1 MKESLKM
8 NCKICDFDT
17 KMFDDPD
24 LHKQF
29 YRCPNCQCIM
39 LDPRYQLSLEK
50 ENSLYDNHHNSLE
63 NEGYVKM
70 FEDFLDFFWKDLTCK
85 EKGLD
90 FGSGPT
96 PVLAELLH
104 RRGVSVDYY
113 DKFYQPIKCFENQ
126 TYDFITSTEVFE
138 HLEDPVATL
147 SLLSQHLKPEG
158 MIALMTLFHTN
169 DEASFLTWWYRRDPT
184 HIIFYTPHTLDVL
197 AKKCGLD
204 VVKTD
209 GKRIAILRKR

>member
-1 MKESLKM
+1 M

-17 KMFDDPD
+17 KAFDDPD

-29 YRCPNCQCIM
+29 YICPNCQCIM
-39 LDPRYQLSLEK
+39 LDPFFQLSLEK

-63 NEGYVKM
+63 NAGYVKM
-70 FEDFLDFFWKDLTCK
+70 FEDFLDFFWNDLTCK

-96 PVLAELLH
+96 PVLAELLR

-113 DKFYQPIKCFENQ
+113 DKFYQPIQCFENQ

-147 SLLSQHLKPEG
+147 SLLRQHLKPEG
-158 MIALMTLFHTN
+158 VIALMTLFHTN

-184 HIIFYTPHTLDVL
+184 HITFYTPHTLDVL
-197 AKKCGLD
+197 AKKCGLK
-204 VVKTD
+204 VIKTD